1 MRSSALPSSC
11 RTLRFIATP
20 NAATAPPFRPSGSA
34 TTRPVSV
41 TVLMSEATV
50 YLLGSIE
57 PLSAEALAS
66 AGDPDRERAGVKPES
81 PSLER
86 GGRRP
91 VIVRS
96 AIPRSTRLTRRE
108 SEEVAAPVERRDEVA
123 ASLSRRPLG
132 LSFAQFGQH
141 SRERT
146 LSETTNA
153 RTRSAGCIAQSLRPS
168 GSLAKGTR
176 AGEAEKVPEL
186 RGTAPAP
193 VQERA
198 LPVMLSSRLSYD
210 GNGYTNRRM
219 NASALSATSRQPLSI
234 TRPWPRFGIST
245 ISVTPSFSFCFL

>member
-96 AIPRSTRLTRRE
+96 AIPRSTRLTRRG

-132 LSFAQFGQH
+132 LSFH
-141 SRERT
+141 SSVNTAEKERSRRPRT
-146 LSETTNA
+146 LGHAALAAS
-153 RTRSAGCIAQSLRPS
+153 PS
-168 GSLAKGTR
+168 HCA
-176 AGEAEKVPEL
+176 L
-186 RGTAPAP
+186 RGLWRKG
-193 VQERA
+193 RA
-198 LPVMLSSRLSYD
+198 QAKQR
-210 GNGYTNRRM
+210 
-219 NASALSATSRQPLSI
+219 
-234 TRPWPRFGIST
+234 
-245 ISVTPSFSFCFL
+245 